1 MEQKKSY
8 LSKTLWV
15 NFVVAGCALFAP
27 GAAEYIQAHPE
38 ATLVAFSVVN
48 IALRLISK
56 EKLELY

>member
-27 GAAEYIQAHPE
+27 GAGEYIQGHPE
-38 ATLVAFSVVN
+38 AVLVGFSVLN
-48 IALRLISK
+48 IVLRMVSK
-56 EKLELY
+56 SKLELY